1 LEGFGFNGF
10 SSFSGKIDKGHKEQ
24 FKRLIK
30 SVQAGGE
37 ALIKFDEIVNTSKAS
52 FAAIESLQTKN
63 WIKID

>member
-1 LEGFGFNGF
+1 LEGYGFSGF

-30 SVQAGGE
+30 SVQTGSE
-37 ALIKFDEIVNTSKAS
+37 ALIGFEEIVNTSKAS

-63 WIKID
+63 WIKLS